1 MKFIKRHVSLIF
13 PLIAILL
20 GLEFFIVFDRTTD
33 SFEKGLKAGY
43 SMMVVSKD
51 EMSIDDFKAWDSHI
65 EQVQE
70 LEKSK
75 ILKRLNMDKDK
86 SKQKSFESSLPNFY
100 SLKLDGY
107 LTVDELESVK
117 NNLQKSSNILTIETF
132 HSTDQSK
139 YELFSFIKFSFQ
151 TFIIFMTI
159 IGFFLIV
166 KQMEVWNFL
175 HAQRMKVME
184 IFGASLFLRSKVLIN
199 MALIDAVISAIITS
213 WLFYLF
219 KNSWVQGS
227 QMAILKDN
235 IDGVFKFSDVFI
247 LLFASI
253 TVVMIAVFLVV
264 LNVNVKEE

>member
-132 HSTDQSK
+132 HSTYQSK

-199 MALIDAVISAIITS
+199 MALIDAVISAILTS

-227 QMAILKDN
+227 QMEILKEN
-235 IDGVFKFSDVFI
+235 IDGVFKFSDIFI
-247 LLFASI
+247 LLFAAI
-253 TVVMIAVFLVV
+253 TVVLIAVFLVV
-264 LNVNVKEE
+264 INIKEE

>member
-1 MKFIKRHVSLIF
+1 MKFIKRHISLIF

-33 SFEKGLKAGY
+33 SFEKGLQSGY

-51 EMSIDDFKAWDSHI
+51 EMSIDDFRAWDSHI
-65 EQVQE
+65 EQVKE

-75 ILKRLNMDKDK
+75 ILERLNLNKDK

-107 LTVDELESVK
+107 LTVNELASVK
-117 NNLQKSSNILTIETF
+117 SNLQKSSNILSIETF
-132 HSTDQSK
+132 QSSYQSK

-151 TFIIFMTI
+151 TFIGFMTI

-175 HAQRMKVME
+175 HAERMKVME

-199 MALIDAVISAIITS
+199 MALIDAVISAILTS

-219 KNSWVQGS
+219 KNSWVEGS
-227 QMAILKDN
+227 QMEILKEN
-235 IDGVFKFSDVFI
+235 IEGVFKFSDIFI
-247 LLFASI
+247 LLFVSI

-264 LNVNVKEE
+264 VNVKEK

>member
-1 MKFIKRHVSLIF
+1 MKFIKGHISLIF
-13 PLIAILL
+13 PLVAILL

-33 SFEKGLKAGY
+33 SFEKGLQSGY

-51 EMSIDDFKAWDSHI
+51 EMGIDDFKAWDSHI

-75 ILKRLNMDKDK
+75 ILKRLNMDKNN
-86 SKQKSFESSLPNFY
+86 SKIKNLEVSLPNFY

-107 LTVDELESVK
+107 LTVEELESVK
-117 NNLQKSSNILTIETF
+117 KNLQKSSSILSIETF
-132 HSTDQSK
+132 QSAYQSK

-175 HAQRMKVME
+175 HAERMKVME

-199 MALIDAVISAIITS
+199 MALIDAVISAILTS

-227 QMAILKDN
+227 QMEILSDN
-235 IDGVFKFSDVFI
+235 VEAVFKFSDVFI
-247 LLFASI
+247 LLFVAI

-264 LNVNVKEE
+264 VNVKEK

>member
-1 MKFIKRHVSLIF
+1 MKFIKQHISLIF
-13 PLIAILL
+13 PLIGILL

-33 SFEKGLKAGY
+33 SFEKGLKNGY

-75 ILKRLNMDKDK
+75 ILKRLNMGKDE
-86 SKQKSFESSLPNFY
+86 SKQKSFEASLPNFY

-107 LTVDELESVK
+107 LTMDALESIK
-117 NNLQKSSNILTIETF
+117 NNLQKSSNVLTIETF
-132 HSTDQSK
+132 QSAYQSK

-166 KQMEVWNFL
+166 KQMEVWNYL
-175 HAQRMKVME
+175 HAQRIKVME

-199 MALIDAVISAIITS
+199 MALIDAVISAFLTS

-227 QMAILKDN
+227 QMEILKDN
-235 IDGVFKFSDVFI
+235 IEAVFKFSDVFI
-247 LLFASI
+247 LLFVSI

-264 LNVNVKEE
+264 VNVKEK

>member
-1 MKFIKRHVSLIF
+1 MKFIKKHISLIF
-13 PLIAILL
+13 PLVAILL

-33 SFEKGLKAGY
+33 SFEKGLQSGY
-43 SMMVVSKD
+43 SMMVVSKN
-51 EMSIDDFKAWDSHI
+51 EMSIDDFKSWDAHI

-75 ILKRLNMDKDK
+75 ILERLKMNSTK
-86 SKQKSFESSLPNFY
+86 SKQKQFEASLPNFY

-107 LTVDELESVK
+107 LTIEELDAVK
-117 NNLQKSSNILTIETF
+117 LNLKKSTNILSIETF
-132 HSTDQSK
+132 QSAYRSK

-184 IFGASLFLRSKVLIN
+184 IFGASLYLRSKVLIN
-199 MALIDAVISAIITS
+199 MALIDAVISAILTS
-213 WLFYLF
+213 GIFYLF
-219 KNSWVQGS
+219 QNAWVKGS
-227 QMAILKDN
+227 QMEILKDN
-235 IDGVFKFSDVFI
+235 IDSVFRVTDIFI
-247 LLFASI
+247 LLFMAI
-253 TVVMIAVFLVV
+253 FVVMVAVFLVV
-264 LNVNVKEE
+264 INIREE